1 MDLGFVR
8 HNRRI
13 LVFLPPIHE
22 SSKKS
27 ARTEK
32 TIFISPIK
40 PVKKPAVSRLDEIAY
55 DSIRTVVL
63 KNAVN
68 QLTPNLMMCGAEQ
81 IPGIPIGK
89 IVP

>member
-1 MDLGFVR
+1 MGDLSTDSKNNHKNWVDLGFVR
-8 HNRRI
+8 QNRRI

-40 PVKKPAVSRLDEIAY
+40 PVKKPAVSCLDEIAY
-55 DSIRTVVL
+55 DSIRTL
-63 KNAVN
+63 
-68 QLTPNLMMCGAEQ
+68 C
-81 IPGIPIGK
+81 
-89 IVP
+89 